1 LHSPITG
8 LKSRLLLLKE
18 PIGDTFGRFLMKSYA
33 EEYSKER
40 PKEYAENVV
49 FAIRR
54 EFPDNFTAFLQK
66 PVMQIIHPYSHACYG
81 LLFEI
86 AKLEMKGN
94 VIFQR
99 MREFPVAGIIWL
111 GVFKNMPQKLQ
122 SFFGDHYLPVKRW
135 TTEYHKQYPH
145 LSHDEVLTAITEER
159 IGLRAKAAHAIV
171 SR

>member
-1 LHSPITG
+1 MFGDNWVEITTPPLQG
-8 LKSRLLLLKE
+8 ANRGYLRKIFDEKLCK
-18 PIGDTFGRFLMKSYA
+18 
-33 EEYSKER
+33 EYSKEC
-40 PKEYAENVV
+40 PQEYGESVV

-135 TTEYHKQYPH
+135 TTEYHKQHPH
-145 LSHDEVLTAITEER
+145 LSHDDALTAITEER
-159 IGLRAKAAHAIV
+159 IGLRAKAACAII